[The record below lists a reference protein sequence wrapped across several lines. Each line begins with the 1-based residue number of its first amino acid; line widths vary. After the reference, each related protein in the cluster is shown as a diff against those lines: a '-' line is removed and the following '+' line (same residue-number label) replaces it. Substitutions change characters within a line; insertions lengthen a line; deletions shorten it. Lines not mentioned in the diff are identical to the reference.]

1 MGEKATK
8 TKFTIKKDNY
18 QDFIDKLDD
27 LTKIGDSIKLKI
39 DEEDIFMYS
48 MMSSGH
54 SILSFKNYLMKTK
67 DYFEFKNN
75 FDTTISIIIP
85 SAKKFVKNLN
95 FTKESEKIILE
106 ISSKVDPDDD
116 NILLG
121 RSLQVVGDKIKIN
134 WMSGENYEM
143 RDLDKSF
150 IEKKL
155 DLVFR
160 KWFFNINKSE
170 FTDVK
175 KLSSINS
182 DRIINISILD
192 GKVILSEKAAWEFEI
207 GSIDESR
214 SADLKLNKK
223 FLNCI
228 NDTEVIEFSIYDNF
242 MLIKDDNSNLML
254 SYEQDFSD
262 DI

>member
-1 MGEKATK
+1 MTEKITK
-8 TKFTIKKDNY
+8 TKFTIKNDNF

-39 DEEDIFMYS
+39 DNDDIFIYS
-48 MMSSGH
+48 MMLSGH

-67 DYFEFKNN
+67 DYLESKKEL
-75 FDTTISIIIP
+75 DATISIIIP
-85 SAKKFVKNLN
+85 NAKKFVKNLN
-95 FTKESEKIILE
+95 FTKDSEKIILE
-106 ISSKVDPDDD
+106 ISSKVDPDNE

-143 RDLDKSF
+143 RDIDKSF
-150 IEKKL
+150 IETKL
-155 DLVFR
+155 DLIYR
-160 KWFFNINKSE
+160 KWFFIITKSE

-192 GKVILSEKAAWEFEI
+192 GKVILSENAAWEFEI
-207 GSIDESR
+207 GSINDCR

-223 FLNCI
+223 FLSCI
-228 NDTEVIEFSIYDNF
+228 NDADVIEFSIYDNF